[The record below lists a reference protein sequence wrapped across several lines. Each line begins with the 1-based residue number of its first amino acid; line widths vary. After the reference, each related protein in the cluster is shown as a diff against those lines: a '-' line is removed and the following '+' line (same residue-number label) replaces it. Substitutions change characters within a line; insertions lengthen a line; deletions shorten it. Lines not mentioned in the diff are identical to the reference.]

1 MGKPTTPATVRTLIA
16 EASSSQA
23 AAQRFTP
30 LQSEPF
36 WNGCGQPTA
45 IHACVLVKH
54 RARQVLT
61 AIRTLDNHLRLFSWR
76 VNADGAILCTG
87 TTDAQVHDVMQID
100 LVRAHKYV
108 SACRTGAGAMHLQ
121 CWDVGNTGEIYA
133 SGPMAIVSAAFT
145 WLQLLVLAPDRVLTI
160 GLGADGLWHIS
171 SWAIADYEAPR
182 PLDHQAVPAVTGAL
196 AATVLTAT
204 DGVGASPIQSE
215 QAAAPMMIPFAT
227 VMHTAPDRLC
237 WQRWHCLPN
246 GKLQLQTSTEQPYSA
261 IVDLA
266 LTTVNGMPVTLLHSA
281 TGRLQVLHG
290 WPASAPTDSPA
301 EAVTLADHVRLFTVT
316 NDGEQLMI
324 AHVTARPTAA
334 QATTA
339 PEATDETL
347 PELTTVEMHRWQPA
361 AQQWITCGSG
371 TLPIPTATELALCNQ
386 PLDGNAPFLTAI
398 GTAAGALHLV
408 TWGDT
413 MPAPTA

>member
-1 MGKPTTPATVRTLIA
+1 MAT
-16 EASSSQA
+16 
-23 AAQRFTP
+23 
-30 LQSEPF
+30 
-36 WNGCGQPTA
+36 
-45 IHACVLVKH
+45 
-54 RARQVLT
+54 
-61 AIRTLDNHLRLFSWR
+61 
-76 VNADGAILCTG
+76 
-87 TTDAQVHDVMQID
+87 
-100 LVRAHKYV
+100 
-108 SACRTGAGAMHLQ
+108 
-121 CWDVGNTGEIYA
+121 
-133 SGPMAIVSAAFT
+133 VSAAFT

-160 GLGADGLWHIS
+160 GLGEDGLWHIS
-171 SWAIADYEAPR
+171 SWAIADHEAPR

-204 DGVGASPIQSE
+204 DGAVAATVQSD
-215 QAAAPMMIPFAT
+215 QAAAPTMFPFAT

-237 WQRWHCLPN
+237 WQRWHCLQN
-246 GKLQLQTSTEQPYSA
+246 GKLQLQASAEQLYPA

-266 LTTVNGMPVTLLHSA
+266 LTTVNGVPVTLLHSA
-281 TGRLQVLHG
+281 IGRLQVLHG

-324 AHVTARPTAA
+324 AHVTARPTAVQDATASEATA
-334 QATTA
+334 QA
-339 PEATDETL
+339 TL

-413 MPAPTA
+413 TPAPTA